1 MKFKLYILFLL
12 FPITLLAQVQPC
24 IEYER
29 PKYSI
34 DPHPKTSPI
43 FPGCELF
50 KENNDS
56 LNTCFGR
63 TLGQLIAEKLD
74 KKIGGEIIAG
84 STTYQN
90 KLFVHVEPNGKLNY
104 KLIRPLNTFFEN
116 KLVQKLTEISEE
128 VEVIAA
134 TYEGN
139 YCAPFTYTLPLI
151 IELSEDEISSQ

>member
-1 MKFKLYILFLL
+1 MIELN
-12 FPITLLAQVQPC
+12 AQVLPC
-24 IEYER
+24 IDTLR
-29 PKYSI
+29 PKYSTG
-34 DPHPKTSPI
+34 PHPKTSPI

-74 KKIGGEIIAG
+74 KNSEGEILND
-84 STTYQN
+84 SPTYQI
-90 KLFVHVEPNGKLNY
+90 KLSVHVEPNGKLNF
-104 KLIRPLNTFFEN
+104 KLNNPLNTPFET
-116 KLVQKLTEISEE
+116 KLFQKLTEISEE
-128 VEVIAA
+128 VDVFPA

-139 YCAPFTYTLPLI
+139 YCAPFIYSIPLI